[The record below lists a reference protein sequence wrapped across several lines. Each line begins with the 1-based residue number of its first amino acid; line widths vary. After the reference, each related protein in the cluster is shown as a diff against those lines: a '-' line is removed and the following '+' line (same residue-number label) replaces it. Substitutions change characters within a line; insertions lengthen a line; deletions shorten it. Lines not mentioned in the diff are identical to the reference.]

1 MICDGAAGVMRRHL
15 SLALLGAGL
24 MSMLSGCDTL
34 PPGALAS
41 AGAERTAAQ
50 TTPVGQNVVGEAC
63 QFQPGTAE
71 ERGLAN
77 ASIQDV
83 RCGSWVQPSGR
94 VFVVKNGAVDP
105 SRLMALATA
114 GPWRDYLE
122 ERMSCEPPSTTRI
135 LDGVPAILMQCAQR
149 QGGWPHIAF
158 AASLDGALFEVDGVP
173 SAEPALEGTVA
184 SLTNRSVPSGTG
196 QQSSLRE
203 ALAAKLSSQ
212 PFGSGDLDRYFGL
225 VRLGDEQNAVDNF
238 VAAESAFRDA
248 LAVQQ
253 RILGANSPALVV
265 PLIKLALQI
274 SNQRRFDEADG
285 LFNRAESLMAA
296 APDPLL
302 RARYDYYLGLHR
314 ANQQQMTEAIAIFQR
329 SEQGFTRFV
338 PSGMRESAIRGSG
351 GAKSFSQLA
360 DSLLINPE
368 SQLAV
373 SGLAAVWRYQ
383 ARIAYDAGKFD
394 EATARARQSHALLD
408 LAGLNPLGAIPR
420 SLLVQALSQQG
431 ENKNAY
437 DADSFDQTTKL
448 FNRALPN
455 ERPVAVAMFL
465 AGREAARA
473 GDPDVALAN
482 FRQGAA
488 ILHERK
494 VGLTPDL
501 LLPYLSTLYAEI
513 QAQPAEAPAL
523 QVEMFEAAQL
533 VQTGLTAQFIAEAA
547 ARLAA
552 GDPRVGAA
560 LGQLQEIDLQLKQLF
575 ADRDRE
581 TQKPQN
587 FQDEKA
593 VAALDQSIADAT
605 QRRAEAE
612 LAAQSAAPAYGQL
625 LQTGADAK
633 VIQSLLRPHEA
644 LLAYFTGAD
653 QSFGFVVR
661 PDRIEAYKIGFGEK
675 QIGDIVD
682 RLRKSAQL
690 DLSGAQI
697 KVPLYDLAEA
707 HEFYTALLGPAEAAL
722 KDVGGLIIAPSG
734 PLLSLP
740 FEMLVT
746 AETQPVKDDDYG
758 AVPFLLRRWEVSYVP
773 AVQTF
778 VDLRHI
784 TEASAAKRP
793 FLGFGD
799 FRPANPK
806 QLAASFPP
814 DRCRQDLDGVESL
827 GALPGT
833 RDEILTVGKLLGA
846 RPDEMVLGS
855 DFTKAKLL
863 GADLQD
869 YRIVHLAT
877 HALLPTELHCRREP
891 SILLST
897 ASGAANADDAFLGAN
912 EVLKLRMDADLVV
925 LSACNTAGPGGG
937 SAGDSLSG
945 LARAFFF
952 AGTRGLLVTHWAV
965 EDNSAKLVATRTLAT
980 MQPGTS
986 RIDTAAAL
994 RTAKLSL
1001 LDGKSGS
1008 FGKLFTHPFAWA
1020 PFVLIGDGVRVEA
1033 SGPAAVASAQL
1044 KDMPADRSAP

>member
-1 MICDGAAGVMRRHL
+1 MICNPVAAMMRRRG
-15 SLALLGAGL
+15 LALLCAGIG
-24 MSMLSGCDTL
+24 MLLTGCDTL
-34 PPGALAS
+34 PPSAIAS
-41 AGAERTAAQ
+41 ATAGANTAQ
-50 TTPVGQNVVGEAC
+50 SIPVGQNTVGEAC
-63 QFQPGTAE
+63 QFQSGTAD
-71 ERGLAN
+71 ERGLAG
-77 ASIQDV
+77 AATLDV
-83 RCGSWVQPSGR
+83 RCGNWVQPSGR
-94 VFVVKNGAVDP
+94 VYQLKNSGGDP
-105 SRLMALATA
+105 AKLAAA
-114 GPWRDYLE
+114 GPWRDYLD
-122 ERMSCEPPSTTRI
+122 ERMSCEAPTATRI
-135 LDGVPAILMQCAQR
+135 LDGIPAIVMQCAQR

-158 AASLDGALFEVDGVP
+158 AALVDGTLFEVDGVP
-173 SAEPALEGTVA
+173 SAEPALEATVA
-184 SLTNRSVPSGTG
+184 SLTNRAVPTGGG
-196 QQSSLRE
+196 QQSSLRQ
-203 ALAAKLSSQ
+203 ALSARLSSQ

-238 VAAESAFRDA
+238 VAAENAFRDA

-274 SNQRRFDEADG
+274 SNQHRFDEAEG
-285 LFNRAESLMAA
+285 LFTRAGGLLVQAQ
-296 APDPLL
+296 DPLL
-302 RARYDYYLGLHR
+302 HARYDYYLGLHR
-314 ANQQQMTEAIAIFQR
+314 ANQQKMTEAVAIFDR
-329 SEQGFTRFV
+329 SEQEFARFV
-338 PSGMRESAIRGSG
+338 PTGMRDTALHGT
-351 GAKSFSQLA
+351 KSFSQIA
-360 DSLLINPE
+360 DSLLIDPE

-383 ARIAYDAGKFD
+383 ARIDYDAGRFD
-394 EATARARQSHALLD
+394 KAEERARQSHALLD

-420 SLLVQALSQQG
+420 SLLVQALSRQG
-431 ENKNAY
+431 ENKQSY
-437 DADSFDQTTKL
+437 DVDSFEQTTKL

-465 AGREAARA
+465 AGREAARL

-488 ILHERK
+488 ILRERK

-501 LLPYLSTLYAEI
+501 LLPYLSTLYAAA
-513 QAQPAEAPAL
+513 QAQPAEAAAL
-523 QVEMFEAAQL
+523 DVEMFEAAQL

-560 LGQLQEIDLQLKQLF
+560 LGKLQEIDLSLKQLF

-581 TQKPQN
+581 TQKPPA
-587 FQDEKA
+587 FQDPKA

-612 LAAQSAAPAYGQL
+612 LTAQSAAPAYGQL
-625 LQTGADAK
+625 LQTGADSK
-633 VIQSLLRPHEA
+633 TIQSLLRPREA
-644 LLAYFTGAD
+644 LVAFFIGAE
-653 QSFGFVVR
+653 QSYGFVVR
-661 PDRIEAYKIGFGEK
+661 RDRVQAFEVAYGEK
-675 QIGDIVD
+675 RIGEIVAG
-682 RLRKSAQL
+682 LRKSAQL
-690 DLSGAQI
+690 DLSGEQI
-697 KVPLYDLAEA
+697 KVPLYDLTEA
-707 HEFYTALLGPAEAAL
+707 HEFYATLFGPAEGAL
-722 KDVGGLIIAPSG
+722 NDTDSLVISPSG

-746 AETQPVKDDDYG
+746 SAAAPVTDGDYG
-758 AVPFLLRRWEVSYVP
+758 AVPFLLRRWNVSYVP
-773 AVQTF
+773 AAQTF
-778 VDLRHI
+778 VDLRRI

-799 FRPANPK
+799 FRPATK
-806 QLAASFPP
+806 AQLTASFPP
-814 DRCRQDLDGVESL
+814 DRCREDLEGVESL
-827 GALPGT
+827 EALPGT

-846 RPDEMVLGS
+846 RPDEMVLGG
-855 DFTKAKLL
+855 DFTKERLL
-863 GADLQD
+863 NFDIKD

-897 ASGAANADDAFLGAN
+897 PANAANADAAFLGAN

-937 SAGDSLSG
+937 TAGDSLSG

-980 MQPGTS
+980 MEPGVTAV
-986 RIDTAAAL
+986 DTAAAL

-1001 LDGKSGS
+1001 LDGKAGA

-1020 PFVLIGDGVRVEA
+1020 PFVLIGDGVRA
-1033 SGPAAVASAQL
+1033 DAAKPATVAA
-1044 KDMPADRSAP
+1044 K